1 MHDFGKHGGFVIL
14 DLLLPTYCVGWIL
27 QDDPL
32 TANCHRLT
40 WVETNSNMLI
50 MYENMTE
57 ARDPISKTSPRAV
70 CCALWVGSCL
80 DQGIG
85 HVRIWKSSNSI
96 WERLA
101 CLGQRRNWKEHGKR
115 TKE

>member
-1 MHDFGKHGGFVIL
+1 MVALHEFMHDFGKHGGFVIL

-70 CCALWVGSCL
+70 CCALWHMGKAGMPRTATKL
-80 DQGIG
+80 EGTREKNQGMRSVIAFL
-85 HVRIWKSSNSI
+85 
-96 WERLA
+96 LA
-101 CLGQRRNWKEHGKR
+101 V
-115 TKE
+115 